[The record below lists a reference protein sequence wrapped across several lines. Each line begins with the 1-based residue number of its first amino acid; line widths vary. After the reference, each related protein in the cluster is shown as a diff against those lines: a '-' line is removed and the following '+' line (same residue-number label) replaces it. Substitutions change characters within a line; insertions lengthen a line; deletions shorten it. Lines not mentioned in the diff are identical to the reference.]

1 VPRGWLHCPPQKRRS
16 EQRVPVGRRVG
27 SHHHRRQ
34 SPNRGGFHHCSRV
47 SMMKKNKIYFH
58 CINLT
63 NDKRHHGRGLTSGP
77 YTSGSTCLIIQPK
90 QTRHHEKQ
98 ERCASHRGKCGV
110 CRTPSKG
117 FRGQKEEQESPQTQ
131 KRRKVQQ
138 ENAQDLSQVICPV
151 CAFSTHIFKN

>member
-1 VPRGWLHCPPQKRRS
+1 MGSSRAAGRFSPPPAAIAKSWWVPPLFPRIND
-16 EQRVPVGRRVG
+16 E
-27 SHHHRRQ
+27 
-34 SPNRGGFHHCSRV
+34 
-47 SMMKKNKIYFH
+47 KNKIYFH